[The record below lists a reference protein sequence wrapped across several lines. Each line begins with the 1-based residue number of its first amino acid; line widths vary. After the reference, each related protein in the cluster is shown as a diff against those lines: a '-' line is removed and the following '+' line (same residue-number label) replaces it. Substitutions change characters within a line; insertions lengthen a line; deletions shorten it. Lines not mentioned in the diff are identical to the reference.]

1 MPCRPPPQVT
11 VLLPRQD
18 ATFCLVGDTRRCY
31 GCGELF
37 EREALMR
44 CAQCKVAYYCTRACQ
59 RRHWAAHR
67 APCLQNQQYPKK
79 WRRMVEAC
87 DTAYRM
93 LVRLD
98 SCTLDDDPRRF
109 FALRFTARLPL
120 RFHQKTD
127 TIVPACEGLGF
138 LV

>member
-1 MPCRPPPQVT
+1 MPCRPAPQVT

-44 CAQCKVAYYCTRACQ
+44 CAKCKVAYYCTRACQ

-109 FALRFTARLPL
+109 
-120 RFHQKTD
+120 
-127 TIVPACEGLGF
+127 CLGAG
-138 LV
+138 VS